1 MRGRAVLPWQAE
13 VPVRMLPAACR
24 IRSEAFVAGVRG
36 GRGEVVGTG
45 SDEMTQYLI
54 SFEDGAMDFPEEDL
68 PDVAEAAH
76 AVVQEA
82 REAGVFVFS
91 GGLDYDAKHAV
102 VGTDGMVTD
111 GPYPESKELIG
122 GVFVVDVPIWEAA
135 LEWAAKIAVACRCAQ
150 DVREFFPFR
159 RSDLGKSR

>member
-1 MRGRAVLPWQAE
+1 
-13 VPVRMLPAACR
+13 
-24 IRSEAFVAGVRG
+24 VRG
-36 GRGEVVGTG
+36 GRREAAGTR

-54 SFEDGAMDFPEEDL
+54 SFDNGAMDFPEEDL

-82 REAGVFVFS
+82 KDAGVFVFT

-102 VGTDGMVTD
+102 VATDGMVTD

-122 GVFVVDVPIWEAA
+122 GVFVVDVPTWEAA
-135 LEWAAKIAVACRCAQ
+135 LEWAAKVAVACRCAQ